1 MISQVTTKMRET
13 LDIET
18 ILRTAVKEM
27 RQSLA
32 LSGAEVR
39 LQQIE
44 QSNPTEVSH
53 E

>member
-1 MISQVTTKMRET
+1 MRET

-18 ILRTAVKEM
+18 ILKTAVKEM

-39 LQQIE
+39 LQLAE
-44 QSNPTEVSH
+44 EPNPGEVSH